1 MSQEDIYFDEDD
13 KKLYLALQKAG
24 ELIPC
29 DVDEVLDDEEDC
41 SKLPR
46 GLQDVDAAVKKI
58 MSGGAFNSDNVI
70 PLNSDTEQDLSSD
83 SEWAMGRKRHPLRLS
98 QQSSV
103 GLQFTA
109 NCIAPARANP

>member
-83 SEWAMGRKRHPLRLS
+83 SEWAMAARHGAKLSDASREKIRKIRESRES
-98 QQSSV
+98 
-103 GLQFTA
+103 
-109 NCIAPARANP
+109 NE